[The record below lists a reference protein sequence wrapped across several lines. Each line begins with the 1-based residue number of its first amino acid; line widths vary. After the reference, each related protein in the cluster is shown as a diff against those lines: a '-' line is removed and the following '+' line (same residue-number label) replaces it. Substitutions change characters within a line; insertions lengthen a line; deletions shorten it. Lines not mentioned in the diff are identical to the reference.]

1 MMYLLV
7 VAELAKEGARC
18 DNTEANAKSPDKTA
32 KDRHNFMAEKLIE
45 IEYEYGYERL
55 RVAS

>member
-1 MMYLLV
+1 MYLLV

-18 DNTEANAKSPDKTA
+18 NNTEANAKSPDKTA
-32 KDRHNFMAEKLIE
+32 QDRHNFMAEKLIE
-45 IEYEYGYERL
+45 IEYEYGYERV

>member
-18 DNTEANAKSPDKTA
+18 DDTEANAKSPDKTA
-32 KDRHNFMAEKLIE
+32 QDRHNFMAEKLNE
-45 IEYEYGYERL
+45 IEYDYGYERL